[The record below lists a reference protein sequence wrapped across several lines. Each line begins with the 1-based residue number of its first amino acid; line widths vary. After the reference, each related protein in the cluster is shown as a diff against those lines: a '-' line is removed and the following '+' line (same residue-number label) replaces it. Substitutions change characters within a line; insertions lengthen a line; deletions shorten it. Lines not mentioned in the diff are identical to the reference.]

1 MTIKSAL
8 ILAALQGITEFIP
21 ISSSGHLVVL
31 QNILKLKDVPI
42 LFDLIL
48 HLGTVLAT
56 IIVYHKIIGNIL
68 FDLFLWIKEGKQ
80 KRKYLIARGNVKLF
94 FYILISTFITGILG
108 YAFKDILKDF
118 FYQPDIVPLFLILTG
133 IILLTTRFVHTGKK
147 EISQINII
155 YPVVIGGT
163 QAFSMLPGISRSG
176 STISAGL
183 FMGSSR
189 GFSGIYSFLV
199 SIPSILGASIFEF
212 LSTRPQLHCYMGS
225 GLYFLA
231 FFTSFLTGYGALR
244 LLLRFLTR
252 GKLYIFSI
260 YCFLAGITGL
270 MIYYY

>member
-8 ILAALQGITEFIP
+8 ILAALQGFTEFIP
-21 ISSSGHLVVL
+21 ISSSGHLIVL
-31 QNILKLKDVPI
+31 QNFLKLKDVPI

-68 FDLFLWIKEGKQ
+68 FDLFLWIKEGKVD
-80 KRKYLIARGNVKLF
+80 RGNVKLF

-108 YAFKDILKDF
+108 YAFKDFLKDF

-199 SIPSILGASIFEF
+199 SIPSIFGASLFEF
-212 LSTRPQLHCYMGS
+212 LSTRPQLHGYMGS

-231 FFTSFLTGYGALR
+231 FFTSFITGYGALR

-260 YCFLAGITGL
+260 YCFLAGIAGL
-270 MIYYY
+270 IIYYY